1 MGMGGP
7 LPLAI
12 THLHRSLRLTG
23 LTVFIAGLAIVL
35 VVLSP
40 HRAAEAG
47 YAAIVID
54 ADSGQVLH
62 AANPDT
68 LNYPASLTKMMTL
81 YLVFEAVEAGGTAL
95 SDELAVSANAAGQP
109 RSKLGLKAGTTIRLY
124 DAVLALAT
132 KSANDVATVIAE
144 HFSGSEADFAMLM
157 TRKARRLSMKHT
169 TFRNPSG
176 LHDPRQ
182 QTTARDITR
191 LARALYSKF
200 PQFTH
205 FFANRSFEYNGT
217 VYRSTNKLLSNYPGM
232 NGIKTGYIRASG
244 FNLAASVQRDGQHI
258 IAVILGG
265 KTGRKRDAK
274 MRRILDRAFADVGR
288 ISRTMTIVARPRP
301 KPDIDFAIAASALP
315 KPAAVAVAKRPESIP
330 PVLFSPEQD
339 WAIQV
344 GAFSR
349 RDAAEQALDTAA
361 RVVPA
366 LRLGNGRHI
375 IPVEDN
381 QGTLYRA
388 RHQGLTKQEAQDAC
402 SSLWAR
408 NLPCIIARPTS

>member
-1 MGMGGP
+1 MGDP

-12 THLHRSLRLTG
+12 THLRRSLCLTG
-23 LTVFIAGLAIVL
+23 LTVFIAGLAIAL

-81 YLVFEAVEAGGTAL
+81 YLVFEAVEADGTAL

-144 HFSGSEADFAMLM
+144 HFSGSEANFAMLM
-157 TRKARRLSMKHT
+157 TRKARRLNMKHT
-169 TFRNPSG
+169 TFRNASG

-274 MRRILDRAFADVGR
+274 MRRIVDRAFADVGG

-315 KPAAVAVAKRPESIP
+315 KPAAVAITKRPESIP
-330 PVLFSPEQD
+330 PVLFSPEHD

-366 LRLGNGRHI
+366 LRLGTGRHI
-375 IPVEDN
+375 MPVEDN